1 MNANVRFRTAQPPAE
16 PDDVQAA
23 EAELGFPIPAQ
34 YRAFL
39 LEHNGG
45 ELEENELPAFEGP
58 PGVSIERFLG
68 VPPAGTRPRVSLFA
82 DDSTL
87 VERFLDYR
95 DRFDRPLLPVAN
107 GYGGADL
114 VCLSPAGE
122 DEGSVY
128 LWWHETEEATRLA
141 GSLSEFLAELSYDVG
156 EVPEASA
163 TELWFDVEANRQWV
177 EQGIAT
183 ELVPHR
189 QPDGSLFV
197 PIGTEMRHGR
207 LFEGWRAILP
217 GELDYDRW
225 EREIEGGG
233 R

>member
-45 ELEENELPAFEGP
+45 
-58 PGVSIERFLG
+58 
-68 VPPAGTRPRVSLFA
+68 
-82 DDSTL
+82 
-87 VERFLDYR
+87 
-95 DRFDRPLLPVAN
+95 
-107 GYGGADL
+107 
-114 VCLSPAGE
+114 
-122 DEGSVY
+122 
-128 LWWHETEEATRLA
+128 
-141 GSLSEFLAELSYDVG
+141 
-156 EVPEASA
+156 
-163 TELWFDVEANRQWV
+163 
-177 EQGIAT
+177 